1 MQGIL
6 SGGKSQVCKFSFFF
20 VAKKTAKQACHSY
33 FAKKLYQSGFYLHF
47 WISLLSTSQRYT
59 QLCHQFYF
67 KTTVP
72 VNNLKSCITSTT
84 IQNGLTGV
92 LLKREKNTLAHIL
105 FEVQLLKRSCCHCY
119 HSSCKL
125 SQKQTYQ
132 IKMRINQN
140 LRQVGIQNCR

>member
-1 MQGIL
+1 MKDCRVKFVSKNARNFVRRQKPGLQIL
-6 SGGKSQVCKFSFFF
+6 LFF

-33 FAKKLYQSGFYLHF
+33 FAKKLYQSGFHLHF

-92 LLKREKNTLAHIL
+92 LLKREKTLQPISCLRYSYLNDHVAIATIL
-105 FEVQLLKRSCCHCY
+105 VAS
-119 HSSCKL
+119 
-125 SQKQTYQ
+125 
-132 IKMRINQN
+132 
-140 LRQVGIQNCR
+140 